1 MTFDGEAERTI
12 MTPLFV
18 LKIGGGAGID
28 PAAAARDL
36 AGRVAAGER
45 WALVHGASDA
55 ANTLGEAMGQPP
67 RTITTPG
74 GHTSRYTDAGTLE
87 IFCAAAGL
95 VNARVTA
102 ALAGLGVQA
111 AGISG
116 LSVLRAERKTAIRA
130 LVDGRQM
137 LIRDDFSGALT
148 GADAALLQAVLAAGA
163 VPVISPLALGA
174 AGERLNV
181 DGDLAAALIAGAL
194 RASALIILSNVPG
207 LLREVSDPATLVSEA
222 AAADMPRLEGYAQG
236 RMKKKVLAAGRAL
249 AAGVP
254 RVILADARAE
264 APLAAALA
272 GGGTHIRAAGE
283 AVRA

>member
-1 MTFDGEAERTI
+1 
-12 MTPLFV
+12 MTPLYV

-36 AGRVAAGER
+36 ASRVAAGER
-45 WALVHGASDA
+45 WVVVHGASDA
-55 ANTLGEAMGQPP
+55 ANTLGEAMGRPP
-67 RTITTPG
+67 RMLTTPG
-74 GHTSRYTDAGTLE
+74 GHSSRYTDADTLE

-102 ALAGLGVQA
+102 ALAGLGAPA
-111 AGISG
+111 AGLSG

-130 LVDGRQM
+130 LVDGRQV
-137 LIRDDFSGALT
+137 LVRDDFSGALT
-148 GADAALLQAVLAAGA
+148 GADASLLQAVLAAGS

-194 RASALIILSNVPG
+194 GAQALIILSNVPG
-207 LLREVSDPATLVSEA
+207 LLREVSDPASLVAHA
-222 AAADMPRLEGYAQG
+222 AAADLPRLEGYAQG

-254 RVILADARAE
+254 HVILADARAQQ
-264 APLAAALA
+264 PLAAALA
-272 GGGTHIRAAGE
+272 GGGTHIRALAE
-283 AVRA
+283 AVRS